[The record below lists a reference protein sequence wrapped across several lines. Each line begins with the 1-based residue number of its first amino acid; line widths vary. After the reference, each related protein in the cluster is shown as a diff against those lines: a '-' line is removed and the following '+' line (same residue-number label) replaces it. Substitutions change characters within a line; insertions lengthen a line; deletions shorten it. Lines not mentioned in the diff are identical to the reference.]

1 MLVPDSGVG
10 GWERRVF
17 SPHPPQPHRF
27 CVLENSSARTSS
39 ACRSLLYPLPSR
51 VEPSASVLVMWA
63 HGAVLLR
70 CRHMVLLKEQ
80 YGKQVVVNLLGSRG
94 GEEVLNRAFKVKALG
109 VLGEGGEGPLLRG
122 KLLC

>member
-1 MLVPDSGVG
+1 M
-10 GWERRVF
+10 
-17 SPHPPQPHRF
+17 
-27 CVLENSSARTSS
+27 
-39 ACRSLLYPLPSR
+39 
-51 VEPSASVLVMWA
+51 EPSASVLVMWA
-63 HGAVLLR
+63 HGAALLR